1 MEAMQTFMRV
11 VEAEDFVQGHEVL
24 EDLWRAWKNDP
35 LKREESYILKGLING
50 STALALIRLGRAQSS
65 LRVWET
71 FAKYRPL
78 IETIPSPYTAFFHQ
92 SQHLLD
98 AKYKALTC

>member
-50 STALALIRLGRAQSS
+50 STALALIRLGKAEGS

-78 IETIPSPYTAFFHQ
+78 IATVPSPYAPLYLKAEQ
-92 SQHLLD
+92 LLD